1 LKSGSALHATVIN
14 EVPEISIEDEVE
26 VIEEM
31 DTEEVT
37 IAEIMP
43 VSQPHFTAENH
54 DFESIATSP
63 KDKSLSDLSQD
74 ELFEN
79 YRIIKNY

>member
-1 LKSGSALHATVIN
+1 MDVLKSGSALHATVIN

-37 IAEIMP
+37 SFAEIMP

-63 KDKSLSDLSQD
+63 KDKSKR
-74 ELFEN
+74 FIT
-79 YRIIKNY
+79 RRTV

>member
-1 LKSGSALHATVIN
+1 LDVLKSGSALHATVIN
-14 EVPEISIEDEVE
+14 EVPEISIDEVE

-37 IAEIMP
+37 SFAEIMP

-54 DFESIATSP
+54 DFESIAISP

-74 ELFEN
+74 EL
-79 YRIIKNY
+79 

>member
-1 LKSGSALHATVIN
+1 LDVLKSGSALHATVIN

-37 IAEIMP
+37 SFAEIMP
-43 VSQPHFTAENH
+43 FLSLISLLKITILNLKA
-54 DFESIATSP
+54 
-63 KDKSLSDLSQD
+63 KSKRQI
-74 ELFEN
+74 FK
-79 YRIIKNY
+79 RFITR

>member
-1 LKSGSALHATVIN
+1 
-14 EVPEISIEDEVE
+14 VE

-37 IAEIMP
+37 SFAEIMP

-54 DFESIATSP
+54 DFESI
-63 KDKSLSDLSQD
+63 KSKRQISKR
-74 ELFEN
+74 FIT
-79 YRIIKNY
+79 RRTV